1 MDGKKKAYWLV
12 VGAAAGLINGLLGT
26 GGGLVV
32 LLGVLR
38 AKEPQA
44 GAHAA
49 ATACALLFTLL
60 SAATYTGAG
69 RADAMLL
76 VAVVPGMALGGY
88 LGSKLLGRLPGRTLK
103 LLLGASLAASGA
115 LMILF

>member
-1 MDGKKKAYWLV
+1 MDGKKKAYWLG
-12 VGAAAGLINGLLGT
+12 VGAAAGLVNGLLGT
-26 GGGLVV
+26 GGGLIV
-32 LLGVLR
+32 LLG
-38 AKEPQA
+38 AIYTKEPQA

-69 RADAMLL
+69 RADVLL
-76 VAVVPGMALGGY
+76 LLAVVPGMTLGGY

-103 LLLGASLAASGA
+103 LLLGASLALSGT
-115 LMILF
+115 LMILL